1 MMMLLLHLPLA
12 PSLSRLAGGFKRTN
26 PLRVGK
32 WEVKFNLKQ
41 AVCGWRMEIMCVKSS
56 SVGGGGVE
64 ALNDG
69 KLYANQVVGGRLRDQ
84 AGGLLSRKGEIHLR
98 FAILYLIIFKQPTR

>member
-1 MMMLLLHLPLA
+1 
-12 PSLSRLAGGFKRTN
+12 
-26 PLRVGK
+26 
-32 WEVKFNLKQ
+32 
-41 AVCGWRMEIMCVKSS
+41 MEIMCVKSS
-56 SVGGGGVE
+56 SVGGGGGGVE

-84 AGGLLSRKGEIHLR
+84 AGGLLSRKSEIHLR